1 MSNVQ
6 SNRLNATTLRLI
18 LSVSL
23 FLIAAAG
30 VAGFTFAKGYLQA
43 VAIDTSH
50 SVVDATASQD
60 NVQTLQKIQK
70 ILVTDKD
77 VIART
82 SSIVADSQSYQYQDQ
97 IIGDLNS
104 YAAKAGVSITNL
116 DFSAATTTATS
127 SPAASPSAGAPAAAP
142 QSAGVKST
150 SVAVTL
156 NNPVGYDNLL
166 TFIRSVEQNLT
177 KMQISR
183 ISLSKGADSSSVSSD
198 VLTIEVYIK

>member
-1 MSNVQ
+1 MSK
-6 SNRLNATTLRLI
+6 SKKLTATTLRLI

-23 FLIAAAG
+23 FLIAAVG
-30 VAGFTFAKGYLQA
+30 VAGFTYAKGYLQA
-43 VAIDTSH
+43 AAIDTSH
-50 SVVDATASQD
+50 SVVDASASQD
-60 NVQTLQKIQK
+60 NLQTLQKIQK
-70 ILVTDKD
+70 TLAADKD

-104 YAAKAGVSITNL
+104 YAAKAGITITNL
-116 DFSAATTTATS
+116 DFSAAAPAAAATS
-127 SPAASPSAGAPAAAP
+127 SPAAPAAAAQP
-142 QSAGVKST
+142 AGVKST

-156 NNPVGYDNLL
+156 NNPVGYNNLL
-166 TFIRSVEQNLT
+166 TFIQSVEQNLT

-183 ISLSKGADSSSVSSD
+183 VSLSKGSDSSSVTSD